1 MTTNVAIILGTR
13 PEIIRFAPIIK
24 DLKKKKDL
32 SLEVIHTGQH
42 YSYELNKIFFDELEL
57 PQPEHTLVLQSES
70 PVKQL
75 AEIVS
80 KVSDVYTKLS
90 PRLICVWGDTNSSLG
105 AGIAANKMHLK
116 LMHVEAGCRSNDF
129 NMAEEYNRIVLD
141 HISDKLVP
149 LATHDK
155 QNLET
160 EHVHGEIYLAGD
172 PLYDVFLAKR
182 RNLRLKGLTSLYKKR
197 RHLGIL
203 TLHRAENVDAE
214 PVLRNILEKINESL
228 LNNND
233 CDLIFP
239 IHPRTKKMLEK
250 YNLGNL
256 IDKNYITVVEPLG
269 YDELVELLLGSDF
282 VITDSGGFQKEAFFA
297 KKPCITLRKSTEWVD
312 TVKLKTNILIDPS
325 GIQKLP
331 DIEKFLNIT
340 KVMFGNLRS
349 APYGNG
355 HATEKIVRYIEN
367 SI

>member
-214 PVLRNILEKINESL
+214 PVLRNILEKIN
-228 LNNND
+228 
-233 CDLIFP
+233 FRQ
-239 IHPRTKKMLEK
+239 H
-250 YNLGNL
+250 
-256 IDKNYITVVEPLG
+256 
-269 YDELVELLLGSDF
+269 
-282 VITDSGGFQKEAFFA
+282 
-297 KKPCITLRKSTEWVD
+297 
-312 TVKLKTNILIDPS
+312 
-325 GIQKLP
+325 
-331 DIEKFLNIT
+331 
-340 KVMFGNLRS
+340 
-349 APYGNG
+349 
-355 HATEKIVRYIEN
+355 
-367 SI
+367 